1 MSALTASLKDPS
13 KLWIWI
19 GGGIALTLIV
29 AAVSVS
35 NLLRVRT
42 LPEEASQYEARDKA
56 FEHSTPAAR
65 SAPLSAA
72 LTGGAIAGRV
82 SESASQPADR
92 KIVRTSSM
100 ALTVTSPAEA
110 AEKIRVFAES
120 LGGYVETAQINSS
133 QESPSATIT
142 IRVPAARLEDAK
154 AELRKLSAKVNS
166 EKTDAQD
173 VTRQYV
179 DMEARIR
186 NLRAEEA
193 QYLEIMRSA
202 KKVPDMLDV
211 SEKLSEVRGEIEQ
224 QQAEFAAL
232 SKQVE
237 TVAITI
243 SLLPQAPPESFS
255 VNWKPLRTLK
265 VAYRDA
271 LEGLADYA
279 SIMIGFLLYLPV
291 ILLWVGTVGLGAF
304 ASWRVLRRVAR
315 VFAASKPAVS
325 PVQPS

>member
-1 MSALTASLKDPS
+1 MSTLTASLKAPG
-13 KLWIWI
+13 KLWMWI
-19 GGGIALTLIV
+19 GSVVLTLIL
-29 AAVSVS
+29 AAVSMP
-35 NLLRVRT
+35 NLQRVHT
-42 LPEEASQYEARDKA
+42 IPEAASQYEARDKA
-56 FEHSTPAAR
+56 YEHSSPAAN
-65 SAPLSAA
+65 SALLSASVA
-72 LTGGAIAGRV
+72 GGAVAGRV
-82 SESASQPADR
+82 STSGAQPADR

-100 ALTVTSPAEA
+100 ELTVTGPAEA
-110 AEKIRVFAES
+110 AERIRSFAES
-120 LGGYVETAQINSS
+120 LGGYVETAQINST
-133 QESPSATIT
+133 QDSPSATIT

-154 AELRKLSAKVNS
+154 AELRKLSVKVNS

-173 VTRQYV
+173 ATRQYV
-179 DMEARIR
+179 DLEARIR
-186 NLRAEEA
+186 NLRAQEA

-255 VNWKPLRTLK
+255 LNWKPLRTLK
-265 VAYRDA
+265 VAYRDG

-291 ILLWVGTVGLGAF
+291 IALWMGTVGLGAF
-304 ASWRVLRRVAR
+304 AAWRALRRVAR
-315 VFAASKPAVS
+315 IFPAPKSAVS
-325 PVQPS
+325 PTQPI